1 MQESILC
8 IFVKIWSFYPKFG
21 NISCVVTLKM
31 KILVGAITKCF
42 QKKKLN
48 AKAYYK
54 QVNKHSLKMNVNLT
68 AKLSKATLK
77 YIEFWQTKVVET
89 CYSDD
94 LAGATEPLQ

>member
-21 NISCVVTLKM
+21 NISCVVTLEM
-31 KILVGAITKCF
+31 KILIGAITKCF
-42 QKKKLN
+42 QKIKLN

-77 YIEFWQTKVVET
+77 YIEIILMSNLFNTK
-89 CYSDD
+89 S
-94 LAGATEPLQ
+94 

>member
-1 MQESILC
+1 MQESFLC

-21 NISCVVTLKM
+21 NISCVVTLEM
-31 KILVGAITKCF
+31 KILIGAITKCF
-42 QKKKLN
+42 QKIKLN

-77 YIEFWQTKVVET
+77 YIQCSTHLAKPQTNQW
-89 CYSDD
+89 CS
-94 LAGATEPLQ
+94 

>member
-21 NISCVVTLKM
+21 NISCVVTLEM

-77 YIEFWQTKVVET
+77 YIEIILMSNLFNTK
-89 CYSDD
+89 S
-94 LAGATEPLQ
+94 